1 MAFVKA
7 IDPRN
12 ILAFS
17 AAYNLFSR
25 FMGGKARRTLIN
37 DYVKAKA
44 GDKILDIGCGPG
56 NVLAFLPTSVDYTGA
71 DIDPTYIET
80 ARQKYGDRGTFICQI
95 VDKTLFPDAEVF
107 DIVLASGLVHHL
119 SDTEAHALFE
129 TAKHILKKG
138 GRLITLDGCFTKDQ
152 SPIAKLILSQDRGEH
167 VRHRE
172 AYEAIAHASFRN
184 VKTSVHHN
192 LSRLP
197 YTHLIM
203 ECVKS
208 GDATTSS

>member
-12 ILAFS
+12 MLALS

-25 FMGGKARRTLIN
+25 FMGGKARRVFAN
-37 DYVKAKA
+37 KYVNAKA

-56 NVLAFLPTSVDYTGA
+56 NVLAILPEQVDYTGA

-80 ARQKYGDRGTFICQI
+80 ARQTYGNRGTFICQM
-95 VDKTLFPDAEVF
+95 VDKALFPDKEIF
-107 DIVLASGLVHHL
+107 DIVIASGLVHHL

-129 TAKHILKKG
+129 TAKHVLKKG
-138 GRLITLDGCFTKDQ
+138 GRLVTLDGCYTKDQ
-152 SPIAKLILSQDRGEH
+152 SPIAKLILSKDRGEY

-172 AYEAIAHASFRN
+172 AYEAIAHASFSHI
-184 VKTSVHHN
+184 KTTIHHN

-208 GDATTSS
+208 GDDTSS